1 MNAQFKVLKEVED
14 AIATGSVDRRS
25 MLLRHVTDL
34 FVVGSD
40 QHSDEEIALF
50 DDVFNRL
57 AAEIEMS
64 ARALLAIRLAS
75 IPNAPPK
82 IISTLAFDDAIE
94 VAGPVLG
101 QSQQLDE
108 PTLVENAKKKGQ
120 EHLLAISQRQ
130 SLSEPVTDVLVERGD
145 QQVVLSTAENLGAR
159 FSKAGFKTLVQR
171 SDGDDR
177 LTACVGARPDIPPQL
192 FLILLQKASQHV
204 RAKLEA
210 EHPRAKRNIHLV
222 VDEITDRIEAA
233 TLDRLADNEAPDSIE
248 ALHRS
253 GQLNHDKVRALA
265 EDGRRE
271 EVTAAL
277 ALMCQ
282 LPIYFVERAMAQV
295 ERSETI
301 LVLARASGLPW
312 STAKAILQLRS
323 GHRPIPA
330 SDIAQSLASFERLK
344 PATVQEIVRF
354 YRTRESIGKRPLS

>member
-14 AIATGSVDRRS
+14 AIATGSVDQRS

-50 DDVFNRL
+50 DDVFHRL
-57 AAEIEMS
+57 AAEIETS
-64 ARALLAIRLAS
+64 ARALLAIRLAP
-75 IPNAPPK
+75 IPHAPPK

-101 QSQQLDE
+101 QSQRLDE

-120 EHLLAISQRQ
+120 EHLLAISRRQ

-145 QQVVLSTAENLGAR
+145 QQVVLSTAENRGAR
-159 FSKAGFKTLVQR
+159 FSETGFKTLVRR

-177 LTACVGARPDIPPQL
+177 LAACVGARPDISPQL
-192 FLILLQKASQHV
+192 LLKLLQKASQHV

-210 EHPRAKRNIHLV
+210 ENPHARRHIHLV
-222 VDEITDRIEAA
+222 VDEVTDRIAA
-233 TLDRLADNEAPDSIE
+233 ASLDRLADNEAPASIE

-253 GQLNHDKVRALA
+253 GQLSHDKIRALA
-265 EDGRRE
+265 EDGRCE
-271 EVTAAL
+271 DVTAAL

-282 LPIYFVERAMAQV
+282 LPLHFVEHALAQ

-301 LVLARASGLPW
+301 LVLARASELPW
-312 STAKAILQLRS
+312 STTKAILQLRAGKRQIS
-323 GHRPIPA
+323 E
-330 SDIAQSLASFERLK
+330 SSIAQSLASFERLNS
-344 PATVQEIVRF
+344 ATVQEIVRF
-354 YRTRESIGKRPLS
+354 YRTRKTLGKRSPS